1 MDVTN
6 LFSDISMLFVVFAIA
21 AIAGMISERAGVIN
35 ISIEGYMII
44 GALVFSITGH
54 YLSGKSNWMQLLAM
68 VFAVAV
74 CGVFSLLQSLSSIK
88 LKSNQIISGTAINI
102 LAQGIA
108 MFLATCGLF
117 GNGTQIMSGF
127 TKINLDGG
135 SGIFTLYLI
144 IGVILI
150 ALVGVYFTFTRVGK
164 WHIAAGE
171 NPNALDAVGINVVK
185 FRWSAATVSGALAGL
200 AGCFFIL
207 FQRDNFVGTTNGYG
221 YLALAVMIIGQW
233 RTSYITI
240 AGLAFATFFACAQR
254 FAFSDQEW
262 VKTNKDLVNTLPF
275 VVSLIIM
282 VGASKWSKVPKADGI
297 PFDKSKR

>member
-117 GNGTQIMSGF
+117 GNGC
-127 TKINLDGG
+127 
-135 SGIFTLYLI
+135 TLLSQE
-144 IGVILI
+144 
-150 ALVGVYFTFTRVGK
+150 LVNDTLQPV
-164 WHIAAGE
+164 
-171 NPNALDAVGINVVK
+171 
-185 FRWSAATVSGALAGL
+185 